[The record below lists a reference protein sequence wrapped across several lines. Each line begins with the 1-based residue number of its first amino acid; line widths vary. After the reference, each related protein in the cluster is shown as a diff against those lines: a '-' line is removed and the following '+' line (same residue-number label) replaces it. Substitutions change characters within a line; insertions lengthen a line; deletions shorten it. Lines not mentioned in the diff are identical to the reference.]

1 MAEILGAIEHPLSI
15 CGLALLLVFRLLKK
29 RMLGQHRS
37 LYPLAM
43 AMAVIALVGGLAL
56 TFWDIANRAP
66 TPPKTKPAATQTPAS
81 SKTPQPSVRQTSEGE
96 QSPNIANT
104 EGDVN
109 ITFGASE
116 KKKETPSKK

>member
-1 MAEILGAIEHPLSI
+1 MAEILGAIQHPLSL

-29 RMLGQHRS
+29 RMHGQHRT

-56 TFWDIANRAP
+56 AFWDIANRAP
-66 TPPKTKPAATQTPAS
+66 TSSETMPAATRTPS
-81 SKTPQPSVRQTSEGE
+81 SPEAPQPSVNLTSEGE

-109 ITFGASE
+109 VTFGASE